1 MEEENKKVEATAP
14 SGSITDGP
22 TNNPASAESEDV
34 IRILDELPDEK
45 RQVIIRAFTH
55 MERKFSGPL
64 PAPEDFMMYKNALPD
79 APERIMAMAEK
90 QTDHRI
96 SCENRII
103 ELKGRENLFG
113 QIAGFLIAICC
124 LVVACILGL
133 NGHDW
138 LAGVI
143 PTSIAGLA
151 AVFVL
156 RKKKESKDAKSTA
169 NMDMEQE

>member
-1 MEEENKKVEATAP
+1 
-14 SGSITDGP
+14 
-22 TNNPASAESEDV
+22 
-34 IRILDELPDEK
+34 
-45 RQVIIRAFTH
+45 
-55 MERKFSGPL
+55 
-64 PAPEDFMMYKNALPD
+64 MMYKNALPD

>member
-1 MEEENKKVEATAP
+1 MEEKNKKAEVNAQPESATDCPAH
-14 SGSITDGP
+14 
-22 TNNPASAESEDV
+22 NPASVESEDV

-64 PAPEDFMMYKNALPD
+64 PAPEDFIMYKNALPD

-96 SCENRII
+96 SSERRII

-156 RKKKESKDAKSTA
+156 RKKKDSKEAKDTSDADA
-169 NMDMEQE
+169 EQE

>member
-1 MEEENKKVEATAP
+1 MGISKQEEAP
-14 SGSITDGP
+14 P
-22 TNNPASAESEDV
+22 THDDVYAVLESLPEEQKDV
-34 IRILDELPDEK
+34 IIK
-45 RQVIIRAFTH
+45 AFSY
-55 MERKFSGPL
+55 MERKSFSGPL
-64 PAPEDFMMYKNALPD
+64 PTPEDFVMYKKALPD
-79 APERIMAMAEK
+79 APERIMKMAEK

-96 SCENRII
+96 KCEDEII
-103 ELKGRENLFG
+103 KAKRMESLIG

-156 RKKKESKDAKSTA
+156 RKKKDDKTSKGNNTEST
-169 NMDMEQE
+169 E

>member
-1 MEEENKKVEATAP
+1 MGENNKKAETNAPTESAKDCTAHNPP
-14 SGSITDGP
+14 SV
-22 TNNPASAESEDV
+22 ESEDV
-34 IRILDELPDEK
+34 IRILDELPDDK
-45 RQVIIRAFTH
+45 KQILIRAFMH

-64 PAPEDFMMYKNALPD
+64 PAPEDFIMYKNALPD
-79 APERIMAMAEK
+79 APERIMSMAEK

-96 SCENRII
+96 SCESRII
-103 ELKGRENLFG
+103 ELKGRENLLG

-156 RKKKESKDAKSTA
+156 RKKKESKEAKGTTDA
-169 NMDMEQE
+169 DPEQE

>member
-1 MEEENKKVEATAP
+1 MTGQRHGRPYRADGPDRANRPYRADRLRVEAGQRHSPPADIVTR
-14 SGSITDGP
+14 SGKALT
-22 TNNPASAESEDV
+22 
-34 IRILDELPDEK
+34 
-45 RQVIIRAFTH
+45 
-55 MERKFSGPL
+55 FSSS
-64 PAPEDFMMYKNALPD
+64 
-79 APERIMAMAEK
+79 PERIMSMAEK

-96 SCENRII
+96 SCESRII
-103 ELKGRENLFG
+103 ELKGRENLLG

-156 RKKKESKDAKSTA
+156 RKKKESKEAKGTTDA
-169 NMDMEQE
+169 DPEQE